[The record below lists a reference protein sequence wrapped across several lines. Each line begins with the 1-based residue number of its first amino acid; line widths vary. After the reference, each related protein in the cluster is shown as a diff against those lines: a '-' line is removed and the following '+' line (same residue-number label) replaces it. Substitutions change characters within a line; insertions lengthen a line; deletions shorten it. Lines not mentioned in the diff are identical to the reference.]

1 MADMTDMT
9 YDTQVGQTYCL
20 TSAGNCAAT
29 AVLNGTT
36 VTLVSVS
43 GGQSSFVAPTTKVC
57 LVGAGVLTRCFK
69 AAAPAVQGGGSSI
82 AAAEPVFMV
91 MGTSPMLT
99 MQHAVWQVVD
109 PATTAV
115 NVTPAAATDRA
126 LTMVLVLTPAADI
139 PAGWLTV
146 PGGTTLVWLY
156 GEPVFSTGYRYEVAL
171 TQTSPARIEA
181 RVTSITLA

>member
-1 MADMTDMT
+1 MADHTDT
-9 YDTQVGQTYCL
+9 IYDTQVGQTYCL

-43 GGQSSFVAPTTKVC
+43 GGQSSFVAPTAKVC

-69 AAAPAVQGGGSSI
+69 AAAPAVQGGGSTPV
-82 AAAEPVFMV
+82 AAEPVFKV
-91 MGTSPMLT
+91 TGDSPTLP
-99 MQHAVWQVVD
+99 MQHAVWQVL
-109 PATTAV
+109 PPTATAV
-115 NVTPAAATDRA
+115 TLTPTSATDRA
-126 LTMVLVLTPAADI
+126 LTMVLVLTPAEDM
-139 PAGWLTV
+139 PAGWLTADN
-146 PGGTTLVWLY
+146 GAAIVWLY
-156 GEPVFSTGYRYEVAL
+156 GEPVFGKNYRYEVAL